1 MAGTRTFTM
10 IKPDAVSANNTGA
23 IIKMIEEA
31 GFRIIAMKKTR
42 LSGQRAGQF
51 YAIHKERPFF
61 KDLCDYM
68 SSGAIVPMILE
79 KENAVDD
86 FRKLIGATDPKK
98 AEAGT
103 IRNLFAKSIEAN
115 AIHGSDSD
123 SNAII
128 EGSFFFSGLEQYES

>member
-1 MAGTRTFTM
+1 MAGNRTFTM
-10 IKPDAVSANNTGA
+10 VKPDAVGANNTGA

-42 LSGQRAGQF
+42 LSKDRAGQF

-61 KDLCDYM
+61 NDLYEYM
-68 SSGAIVPMILE
+68 FSGSIVPMILE
-79 KENAVDD
+79 KSNAVED

-128 EGSFFFSGLEQYES
+128 EGNFFFSGLEQF